1 MIILSSQALDQA
13 LLQAYLIEKIRS
25 IKMISWIM
33 ERKDL
38 EPLVFLFQLL
48 CLLKWTKDNVVASFK
63 NRKVPVP

>member
-38 EPLVFLFQLL
+38 EPLVFLFQLIMFAKMDKRQCC
-48 CLLKWTKDNVVASFK
+48 CLIQN
-63 NRKVPVP
+63 